1 MKEILAKSVLI
12 TKELG
17 TSTVIVAKL
26 EEDKLKTTNLGDS
39 GYVLY
44 SVDKNGINFS

>member
-1 MKEILAKSVLI
+1 MGS
-12 TKELG
+12 
-17 TSTVIVAKL
+17 STVIAAKL

-44 SVDKNGINFS
+44 SVNKNGIDLS